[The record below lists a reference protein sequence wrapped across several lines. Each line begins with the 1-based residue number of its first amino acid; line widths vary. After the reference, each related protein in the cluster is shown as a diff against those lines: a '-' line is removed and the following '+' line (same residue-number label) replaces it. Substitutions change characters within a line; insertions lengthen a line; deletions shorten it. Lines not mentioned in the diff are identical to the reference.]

1 MQDEAHAWPRYELVD
16 GLLLV
21 TNAPRVVHQIV
32 LSELH
37 VALHGYVRSNRLG
50 LLLMSPSALELERD
64 TVVQPDLF
72 VVPVADARPRQWSEV
87 TGLLLAVEVL
97 SPSTANVDRTRKRR
111 LYQRTG
117 VADYWVVDA
126 DARLVERWTPGD
138 VRPEPIEDRLAWHP
152 AGAAEPLAID
162 LPALFAE
169 AWGDATDSPARPDA
183 S

>member
-1 MQDEAHAWPRYELVD
+1 MQDEVHHWPRYELVD

-21 TNAPRVVHQIV
+21 TNAPRPVHQIV
-32 LSELH
+32 LSLLMEQL
-37 VALHGYVRSNRLG
+37 LPYVRRHDLG
-50 LLLMSPSALELERD
+50 RVLTSPSALGLEPN

-72 VVPVADARPRQWSEV
+72 VVRAADGPMRQWSQV
-87 TGLLLAVEVL
+87 TALLLAVEVL

-117 VADYWVVDA
+117 VPDYWVVDA
-126 DARLVERWTPGD
+126 DARLVERWTPAD
-138 VRPEPIEDRLAWHP
+138 LRPEPVEDRLTWRP
-152 AGAAEPLAID
+152 AGAAGPLVLD

-169 AWGDATDSPARPDA
+169 ACGDAADPA